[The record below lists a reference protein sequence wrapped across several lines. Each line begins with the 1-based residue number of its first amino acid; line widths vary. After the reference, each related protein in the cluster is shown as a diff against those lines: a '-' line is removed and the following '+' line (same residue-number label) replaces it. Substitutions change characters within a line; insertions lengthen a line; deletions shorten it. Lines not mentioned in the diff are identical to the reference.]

1 LIVNGL
7 RRAKLR
13 KSLICKYLGN
23 FCKSLVVNGL
33 GEGGGGYFLF
43 GGFESVM
50 SYNLL
55 TIRGLRSLDL
65 RKSLIVN
72 ALLSKALHIHSG
84 SPLPQRP
91 ARRGHQDRQ
100 RAWPRKHANPRL
112 ANPGFLLVG
121 R

>member
-1 LIVNGL
+1 MIVNDL
-7 RRAKLR
+7 RPLDLR
-13 KSLICKYLGN
+13 KSLIFNDLGN
-23 FCKSLVVNGL
+23 FCKSLIVNRL
-33 GEGGGGYFLF
+33 GGGGGGYLLF

-50 SYNLL
+50 LHNPL